1 MPRGRGIY
9 VDEERDQLKKSPTTT
24 DEPEED
30 PSTNKIAADDYSTRH
45 AQEPPD

>member
-1 MPRGRGIY
+1 M
-9 VDEERDQLKKSPTTT
+9 DEERDQLKNRPAT